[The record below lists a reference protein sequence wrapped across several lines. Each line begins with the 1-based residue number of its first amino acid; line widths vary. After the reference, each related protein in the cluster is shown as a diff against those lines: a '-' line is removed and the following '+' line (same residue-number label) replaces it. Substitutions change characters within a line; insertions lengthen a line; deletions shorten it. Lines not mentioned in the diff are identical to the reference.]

1 MLDKG
6 QEDDW
11 FGSHFIVTLA
21 VLAVVGLVSL
31 VVWEWHYKNPVV
43 DVRLYTSLNFLQANF
58 MIFVLGVMLFASLVM
73 MPLFLQSLLGYS
85 AESAGLVLSGG
96 GLLLLFMMPLMGFL
110 STKVQARYLIAA
122 GWLALSL
129 AMFYSSRRL
138 DLDISFRS
146 AAFLRVVQVFG
157 LGFLFVPINL
167 ASYVGMPPERSSSIA
182 GLINF
187 MRNIGSSVGTSMVTT
202 LIARRAQ
209 VHQVFL
215 VGNITR
221 GQRSFDNTAAALA
234 NRAFASGVGSNT
246 AIGKSYA
253 LIYRSVIGQATTLAY
268 LDTFLV
274 LAGISAVMFVLSF
287 TLKKNELGG
296 HRVMVE

>member
-1 MLDKG
+1 
-6 QEDDW
+6 
-11 FGSHFIVTLA
+11 
-21 VLAVVGLVSL
+21 
-31 VVWEWHYKNPVV
+31 
-43 DVRLYTSLNFLQANF
+43 
-58 MIFVLGVMLFASLVM
+58 M

-110 STKVQARYLIAA
+110 SGKIQARYLIAS

-129 AMFYSSRRL
+129 AMYYSARRL
-138 DLDISFRS
+138 DLDISFGS
-146 AAFLRVVQVFG
+146 AAMLRVVQVFG

-167 ASYVGMPPERSSSIA
+167 ASYVGMPTEKSSSIA

-215 VGNITR
+215 VGNITN
-221 GQRSFDNTAAALA
+221 GQRSFDNTAAALTS
-234 NRAFASGVGSNT
+234 RIFASGAGLNT
-246 AIGKSYA
+246 AMNKSYA
-253 LIYRSVIGQATTLAY
+253 LIYRAVTLQATTLAY
-268 LDTFLV
+268 IDTFLV
-274 LAGISAVMFVLSF
+274 LSGIAAVMFVLSF

-296 HRVMVE
+296 QRVMVE